1 MATSSFTNGM
11 FLKNKEEVKRFCE
24 ILSSKPKNGSR
35 LEKVDYEVIS
45 GRELLNLL
53 KNLTIY
59 NRVVDRHLLIN
70 FEI

>member
-1 MATSSFTNGM
+1 MIFKRSFLVIFKLPLSTNGM

-24 ILSSKPKNGSR
+24 ILSSKPKNESR

-53 KNLTIY
+53 KN
-59 NRVVDRHLLIN
+59 NK
-70 FEI
+70 

>member
-45 GRELLNLL
+45 GRELLNVL
-53 KNLTIY
+53 KN
-59 NRVVDRHLLIN
+59 NK
-70 FEI
+70 

>member
-24 ILSSKPKNGSR
+24 ILSSKPKNESR

-53 KNLTIY
+53 KN
-59 NRVVDRHLLIN
+59 NK
-70 FEI
+70 